1 MIEKNTIPAR
11 RTDGGLAE
19 ALTKALET
27 MAFLCNLPLEEDA
40 VAPQDT
46 VLAQISFKGP
56 RTGTIRIL
64 AGRDFA
70 GVLAQNIGALEQA
83 DDRMAF
89 DAMKELANV
98 TCGLLLPMISSSLAD
113 VFSMSIPAVQTGPAE
128 SRRWDQFVAQQDCQL
143 LNIEGFMVAARL
155 TMED

>member
-1 MIEKNTIPAR
+1 MIETNTI
-11 RTDGGLAE
+11 LAE

-27 MAFLCNLPLEEDA
+27 MAFLCNLPLDEDV
-40 VAPQDT
+40 VAPENT

-56 RTGTIRIL
+56 KTGTIRIL

-83 DDRMAF
+83 DDETAF
-89 DAMKELANV
+89 DAMKELSNV
-98 TCGLLLPMISSSLAD
+98 TCGLLLPMIGSSPAD
-113 VFSMSIPAVQTGPAE
+113 VFSMSIPTVQSGSVE
-128 SRRWDQFVAQQDCQL
+128 DRRWNEFTAHEDCLL

-155 TMED
+155 AMEE

>member
-1 MIEKNTIPAR
+1 MIETNTML
-11 RTDGGLAE
+11 TD
-19 ALTKALET
+19 ALTQALEI
-27 MAFLCNLPLEEDA
+27 MAFLCNLPLEEDR
-40 VAPQDT
+40 VAPENT

-83 DDRMAF
+83 DDETAF

-98 TCGLLLPMISSSLAD
+98 TCGLLLPMIGSSPAD
-113 VFSMSIPAVQTGPAE
+113 VFDMSIPAVQSGQAAPG
-128 SRRWDQFVAQQDCQL
+128 WDEFTAPEDCL
-143 LNIEGFMVAARL
+143 RLNIEGFMVAARL
-155 TMED
+155 TTEERNV

>member
-1 MIEKNTIPAR
+1 MIETNTM
-11 RTDGGLAE
+11 LAE

-27 MAFLCNLPLEEDA
+27 MAFLCKLPLEEDLA
-40 VAPQDT
+40 APENT

-56 RTGTIRIL
+56 KTGTIRIL

-83 DDRMAF
+83 DDETAF
-89 DAMKELANV
+89 DAMKELSNV
-98 TCGLLLPMISSSLAD
+98 TCGLLLPMIGSSPAD
-113 VFSMSIPAVQTGPAE
+113 VFSMSIPAVQSGSVE
-128 SRRWDQFVAQQDCQL
+128 GRRWDEFTAHEDCLL

-155 TMED
+155 TMEE